1 MKSKVHVTLHIGD
14 IGVILWWFYITTYTY
29 IITYYPVSAFVLKS
43 TLFLGI
49 YLTLRV
55 LLSMK
60 RVPGDVLAALVVLWS
75 LISDIMLD

>member
-55 LLSMK
+55 LFSMK
-60 RVPGDVLAALVVLWS
+60 RVPGDVLAALILLWS
-75 LISDIMLD
+75 LMEAV